1 MTAVAALLTY
11 DVMAPLMFAG
21 LVVFLIIGFPVAFSL
36 IACGLSFALLGIELG
51 YFQPAFLQG
60 LPPRVFGIL
69 SNELLLAIPFFTLMG
84 AILERSGLAEDLL
97 EGIGQLFGPLPGGLG
112 FAAIIVGAVRGAI
125 TGTGAA
131 SVLAMGMIAMP
142 KMLRTGYA
150 PRYATGVVAA
160 SGTITQVIPPS
171 LVLIVLAEV
180 LGRSVGD
187 MYLGAIGPSLLQVAL
202 FLLYT
207 GAMALISPQKLPPL
221 PESERTL
228 RGLALAG
235 VIIRAIVPSL
245 GLIFLVLGTI
255 FLGLA
260 TPTEAGAMGTV
271 GALALAAAN
280 RRLTLPLLWQGMAT
294 TMHITAMVVF
304 ILIGAT
310 VFSLVFA
317 GVEGGHW
324 LEDLLRDLPGGQT
337 GFLVFVNVFIFLL
350 AFFLD
355 FFESACIILPLL
367 IPTAKALD
375 IDLVWFGVMICVNM
389 QTAFMHPPF
398 GFALFYVRSVTP
410 SNVSTR
416 DIYLG
421 AIPFLALQL
430 VLVAIVVA
438 WPESV
443 TGMLHSGT
451 GIDPATVTI
460 DVPPPPPLEDVPL
473 RFD

>member
-1 MTAVAALLTY
+1 MAAFLTY
-11 DVMAPLMFAG
+11 DLMAPLMFAG
-21 LVVFLIIGFPVAFSL
+21 LIVFLIIGFPVAFSL

-51 YFQPAFLQG
+51 FFQPAFLQG

-84 AILERSGLAEDLL
+84 AVLERSGLAEDLL
-97 EGIGQLFGPLPGGLG
+97 EGMGQLFGGLPGGLG
-112 FAAIIVGAVRGAI
+112 YAVILVGAVLGAI
-125 TGTGAA
+125 TGTVAA

-142 KMLRTGYA
+142 AMLRTGYD

-160 SGTITQVIPPS
+160 AGTITQVIPPS

-180 LGRSVGD
+180 LGKPVGD
-187 MYLGAIGPSLLQVAL
+187 MYLGAIGPSILQTGL

-207 GAMALISPQKLPPL
+207 MAVALISPAKVPPL
-221 PESERTL
+221 PESARTL
-228 RGLALAG
+228 RGAALAWTILKA
-235 VIIRAIVPSL
+235 IIPSL

-271 GALALAAAN
+271 GAIVLAAAN
-280 RRLTLPLLWQGMAT
+280 GRLSLRLLWQGMAT
-294 TMHITAMVVF
+294 TMQITAMVVF

-337 GFLVFVNVFIFLL
+337 GFLIFVNVFIFIL

-355 FFESACIILPLL
+355 FFEIAFIILPLL
-367 IPTAKALD
+367 LPTAKALD
-375 IDLVWFGVMICVNM
+375 IDLVWFGVMLCVNM
-389 QTAFMHPPF
+389 QTSFMHPPF

-410 SNVSTR
+410 ASVKTR

-421 AIPFLALQL
+421 AIPFLVLQL

-438 WPESV
+438 WPETV
-443 TGMLHSGT
+443 TAFIGGGPLV
-451 GIDPATVTI
+451 DPGSVTI
-460 DVPPPPPLEDVPL
+460 DIAPPAPGDVPL